1 MPPRPFSA
9 STPGATLSAE
19 MVTYRR
25 RTPGHL
31 KMSVTTSAQSR
42 PKASEHWHQSTFI
55 AVIRKLAHPAGKI
68 TFAVPNG
75 FLKSKSSRIRAW
87 REGMVAGVL
96 DVFNPTP
103 MNGQHGHWL
112 EFKLKGNHPSP
123 EQLAFKE
130 AMERNGYR
138 VDVVYSWVEALEKW
152 ADYLGMEVKGP

>member
-1 MPPRPFSA
+1 M
-9 STPGATLSAE
+9 ATFR
-19 MVTYRR
+19 RR
-25 RTPGHL
+25 RTAARSSPSHL
-31 KMSVTTSAQSR
+31 KMSVASSAPSR
-42 PKASEHWHQSTFI
+42 VKVSEHWHQSTFI

-103 MNGQHGHWL
+103 MNGHHGHWI
-112 EFKLKGNHPSP
+112 EFKLKGNVPSP

-138 VDVVYSWVEALEKW
+138 VDVVYSWTEALEKW
-152 ADYLGMEVKGP
+152 ADYLDMEIRYDR